1 MRSTKYSSTF
11 KYTHVSFFVYL
22 FFVWFRIITGRDI
35 PNAQRSPSLLAEII
49 EIIDD
54 GLRRLQESL
63 TNSNRIDPI
72 RDARVHTNGSIQH
85 GNEYSRPADEP
96 AQNNRNE
103 PPVIFNVDD
112 KEVEEYIPGIPPSFP
127 EFKEMSLMEVIR
139 IAENKAFL
147 DLYVDE
153 TPGVANMRELKSSI
167 EASNVESART
177 NLARQENIEALS
189 AEIETLKQD
198 LSDRVQQYQS
208 LDAERLALTESPR
221 VSDVITDLQRASR
234 DAQRESDN
242 LAERWIEG
250 GGGGDDVGDFV
261 QRFLEVRK
269 RYHMREAKADIL
281 GRWGN

>member
-1 MRSTKYSSTF
+1 M
-11 KYTHVSFFVYL
+11 
-22 FFVWFRIITGRDI
+22 
-35 PNAQRSPSLLAEII
+35 
-49 EIIDD
+49 
-54 GLRRLQESL
+54 
-63 TNSNRIDPI
+63 TNDCNQ
-72 RDARVHTNGSIQH
+72 NGY
-85 GNEYSRPADEP
+85 GYSRPADEP

-127 EFKEMSLMEVIR
+127 EFKDMSLLEVKR

-153 TPGVANMRELKSSI
+153 TPGVVNMRELKSSI
-167 EASNVESART
+167 EAFNVESARA
-177 NLARQENIEALS
+177 NLSRQENIEALS

-208 LDAERLALTESPR
+208 LDAERLALTQPPQI
-221 VSDVITDLQRASR
+221 DVVIADLVRAKR
-234 DAQRESDN
+234 DAQSESDN

-250 GGGGDDVGDFV
+250 GGGVDDVSDFV

-269 RYHMREAKADIL
+269 IYHTREAKADIL
-281 GRWGN
+281 RHRGN